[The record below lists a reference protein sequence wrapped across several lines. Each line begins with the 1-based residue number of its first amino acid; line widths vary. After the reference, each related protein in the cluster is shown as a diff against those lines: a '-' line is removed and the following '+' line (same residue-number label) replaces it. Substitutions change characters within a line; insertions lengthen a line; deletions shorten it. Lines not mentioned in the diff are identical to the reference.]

1 MLAHGASSWPQPPGK
16 ILADQD
22 DWRRRR
28 RVRDAKVTPF
38 EQRNLHGGQETWRD
52 HTESGGKR
60 GGIGSGYA
68 NVFLT
73 GGPQRQKEG
82 GGGAGGPRGGA
93 GALLDRESGGGGKR
107 GDLGGGRII
116 KKKKKEDV
124 EGGDSCEE
132 SNTSPIKCVG

>member
-52 HTESGGKR
+52 HTESGGKWR
-60 GGIGSGYA
+60 GIVSGYA
-68 NVFLT
+68 IVFLT
-73 GGPQRQKEG
+73 GGHQRQKAGER
-82 GGGAGGPRGGA
+82 GAADPGEVPET
-93 GALLDRESGGGGKR
+93 L
-107 GDLGGGRII
+107 
-116 KKKKKEDV
+116 
-124 EGGDSCEE
+124 
-132 SNTSPIKCVG
+132 